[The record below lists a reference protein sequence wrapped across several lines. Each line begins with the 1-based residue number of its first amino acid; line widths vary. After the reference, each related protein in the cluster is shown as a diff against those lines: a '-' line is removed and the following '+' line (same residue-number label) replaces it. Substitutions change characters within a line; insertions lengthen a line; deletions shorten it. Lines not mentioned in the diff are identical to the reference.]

1 MFFQGH
7 ESGKNEVQQTLSTSC
22 CRTLYYE
29 KLLSKN
35 CGISSMHRHPPG
47 GARGRGFGAQPFYVT
62 PNRAGSVTGSI
73 EGRMAAGRM
82 MGARGR
88 AGGPRANSSMD
99 GSRMGSRHGCQMA
112 IARFL
117 ESYVFGP
124 SGFWTLA
131 PLRYTAEFD
140 PFLSLDCA
148 RVEGVGGAIQGK
160 EGIQFCSVA

>member
-88 AGGPRANSSMD
+88 GAAGPRANSSMD
-99 GSRMGSRHGCQMA
+99 GSRMGSREVCNSPVSHLNLCFSCIILQH
-112 IARFL
+112 
-117 ESYVFGP
+117 
-124 SGFWTLA
+124 
-131 PLRYTAEFD
+131 
-140 PFLSLDCA
+140 
-148 RVEGVGGAIQGK
+148 
-160 EGIQFCSVA
+160 